1 MKEIFSCYK
10 FVNCPDELLN
20 ISKDKGRERDGRSSG
35 KYCLGCARRAGDD
48 VTVNNV
54 SSKSMSEK
62 LLLLCLAV
70 VLRVRVIVANSK
82 IRLLRYRS

>member
-1 MKEIFSCYK
+1 MKEIFSCFK

-35 KYCLGCARRAGDD
+35 KYWLGDD

-62 LLLLCLAV
+62 L
-70 VLRVRVIVANSK
+70 
-82 IRLLRYRS
+82 